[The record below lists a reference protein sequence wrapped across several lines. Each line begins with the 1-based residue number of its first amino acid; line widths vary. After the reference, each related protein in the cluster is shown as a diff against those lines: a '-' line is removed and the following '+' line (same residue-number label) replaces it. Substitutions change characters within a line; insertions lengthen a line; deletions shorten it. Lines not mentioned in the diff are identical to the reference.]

1 MSDLSDD
8 EFLDTEPYVENEDY
22 WIQAAEPGSRA
33 YAVTHGS
40 NVKSPEPPA
49 AKEPSEEHQHRQVVT
64 AVRKS
69 QLKQDTEEDY
79 KEKRRK

>member
-1 MSDLSDD
+1 MV
-8 EFLDTEPYVENEDY
+8 DTEPYVENEDY

-64 AVRKS
+64 ASGKVIET
-69 QLKQDTEEDY
+69 DTEEII
-79 KEKRRK
+79 KKRRK